1 MFYLWRPRKLLIT
14 KTSPRQQLQF
24 LSKVIITVTVSF
36 AACDWSPVRKDFLLF
51 VAVDSVLFSSCLTQ
65 HQTYKQ
71 KQNLLDWTKRLGKDK
86 CRDVLFEFHLKF
98 SNTASIGIPVRS
110 LLLGRQTSTY
120 LVQLKKEQLLKLN
133 GIQIKHL

>member
-1 MFYLWRPRKLLIT
+1 MIITVFNMFYLWRARKLLIT

-51 VAVDSVLFSSCLTQ
+51 VAVDSVLFSSFLTQ

-71 KQNLLDWTKRLGKDK
+71 KQNLLD
-86 CRDVLFEFHLKF
+86 
-98 SNTASIGIPVRS
+98 
-110 LLLGRQTSTY
+110 
-120 LVQLKKEQLLKLN
+120 
-133 GIQIKHL
+133 